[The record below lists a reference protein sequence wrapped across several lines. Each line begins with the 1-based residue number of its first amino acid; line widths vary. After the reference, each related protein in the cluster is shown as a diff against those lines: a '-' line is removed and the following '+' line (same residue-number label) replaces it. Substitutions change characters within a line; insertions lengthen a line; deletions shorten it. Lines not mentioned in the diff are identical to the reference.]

1 MAESTPRSALYRY
14 GPLAWVWRGLL
25 LLLTGGAAA
34 VLLAAPTAWQAWLMV
49 TPLLLPGAF
58 FAWVVVIAI
67 DRDGDRVLVVTL
79 SGLLRRIDCA
89 RLGVPTRRTKA
100 YNEGV
105 AVHAPRL
112 WMPVRG
118 GLPLYVDLLGTV
130 PDRRGFERVFGALP
144 R

>member
-1 MAESTPRSALYRY
+1 MPHMPDPSLDRLAGSPLFDKLTARVKDAL
-14 GPLAWVWRGLL
+14 VS
-25 LLLTGGAAA
+25 AAA
-34 VLLAAPTAWQAWLMV
+34 TRRL
-49 TPLLLPGAF
+49 
-58 FAWVVVIAI
+58 
-67 DRDGDRVLVVTL
+67 RDGDRLLVVTL